1 MSDDLYPFNISI
13 KGWDNAGFQPLVTV
27 RGETAD
33 LVMRRYKEL
42 VGLLNSEVGFAAE
55 PAGGGAAV
63 STIVEFDAYA
73 VTQMQD
79 GTPYIALYS
88 QQPGWSKW
96 GTPIWPERQL
106 DVPFTPTGDE
116 KAAPSAMDRERM
128 ANGRFLHKFPFGVL
142 RLRFPAQLDETG
154 EVVKNEKGYTEWDK
168 RKWTLVSPS
177 LSPEQAAAASPET
190 PDLDA
195 PELQPYSKIVNAVWK
210 ADTNAN
216 ANVPFRMLSW
226 CRQHWHETPKVSI
239 KLWADLI
246 ETLNEFYQDASAAE
260 TIFAVLAGVEIDE
273 VADQRPSKLVYDQ
286 LSAWSEKE
294 SIGLTFRTLQT
305 HYNMSPEI

>member
-1 MSDDLYPFNISI
+1 MSDDLFPFNISI
-13 KGWDNAGFQPLVTV
+13 KGWDDAGFQPLVTV

-42 VGLLNSEVGFAAE
+42 VGLLHSEVGFAAE

-73 VTQMQD
+73 LMVQD
-79 GTPYIALYS
+79 GKPYFALYS
-88 QQPGWSKW
+88 QQPGWSKFA
-96 GTPIWPERQL
+96 TMVWPERMPDL
-106 DVPFTPTGDE
+106 PFAPTGNE
-116 KAAPSAMDRERM
+116 KEAQTTMDRERM
-128 ANGRFLHKFPFGVL
+128 MNGRLLHKFPTVL

-154 EVVKNEKGYTEWDK
+154 EIVKNEKGYTEWDK
-168 RKWTLVSPS
+168 RKWTLVSPA

-190 PDLDA
+190 PDLNA
-195 PELQPYSKIVNAVWK
+195 PELQPYNKIVNAVWK

-216 ANVPFRMLSW
+216 SNVPFRMLSW
-226 CRQHWHETPKVSI
+226 CRKHWHETPKVSI

-273 VADQRPSKLVYDQ
+273 IAEQRPSKLVYEQ
-286 LSAWSEKE
+286 LDAWHEKE
-294 SIGLTFRTLQT
+294 AIGLTFRTLQT
-305 HYNMSPEI
+305 HYSMSPEI